1 MESWERFRDHFM
13 EEFFLANPTFA
24 VDQGRHDFDGR
35 LPDWSE
41 AGLKQWTDR
50 LKELR
55 RKADSFPLPTPPSE
69 QRFERDYTLAV
80 IDEELFWLETLQWPF
95 KNPTYYSA
103 ALDPTIYLT
112 RSYAPMDDRLRA
124 YIDHARA
131 MPEAGRQ
138 IRANLR
144 MPLPRTY
151 QQVGRLI
158 FGGLAS
164 YLEKDVPRVFS
175 GHGDSQL
182 QKEFEEANR
191 AAVAA
196 MRELDG
202 WLESNQSTVTQEFAL
217 GADHLR
223 EMLRATEQVDLPL
236 DRLEEIGQQDLQENL
251 QALERACR
259 SFAPGAGI
267 RECVARLQSDK
278 PEQGPIE
285 EARRQ
290 LDHLKQFVLAKN
302 LAGIPSQD
310 QAVVLEAPPHQ
321 RWNFAFID
329 IPGPYETDPTSIY
342 YIAPPDPDWSE
353 REQQDYLPGKADLLF
368 TSIHEVWPGHFLQHL
383 HSRRVQSPM
392 GRVFSSYA
400 FVEGWAHY
408 TEELMW
414 EAGLEDQSPEMR
426 IGQALN
432 ALLRNVRL
440 LSAIG
445 LHTAGMTVQESEQM
459 FREQAFQDAGNSR
472 QQAAR
477 GTFDPGYLN
486 YTLGKLI
493 IRKLR
498 QDWSAA
504 NGGGLD
510 WRSFHDQL
518 LSYGAPPL
526 PLVRRRMLGPDSG
539 PAL

>member
-1 MESWERFRDHFM
+1 MESWESFRDQFM

-24 VDQGRHDFDGR
+24 VHQGRHDFDGR

-41 AGLKQWTDR
+41 AGLQQWKDR
-50 LKELR
+50 LKQLR
-55 RKADSFPLPTPPSE
+55 DKAGSFPEQSLSSE
-69 QRFERDYTLAV
+69 PAFERDYILAV
-80 IDEELFWLETLQWPF
+80 IDEELFWLDTVQWPF
-95 KNPTYYSA
+95 RNPTYYSGP
-103 ALDPTIYLT
+103 LDPTIYLT
-112 RSYAPMDDRLRA
+112 RSYAPVDDRLRA
-124 YIDHARA
+124 YIGHARA
-131 MPEAGRQ
+131 MPEAARQ
-138 IRANLR
+138 IGKNLR

-151 QQVGRLI
+151 LAVGRLI

-164 YLEKDVPRVFS
+164 YLENDVPRVFS
-175 GHGDSQL
+175 GHGDSRL
-182 QKEFEEANR
+182 QREFGDANR
-191 AAVAA
+191 AAATA
-196 MRELDG
+196 MRELDE
-202 WLESNQSTVTQEFAL
+202 WLEGNQSSVTEDFAL
-217 GADHLR
+217 GADHFGQ
-223 EMLRATEQVDLPL
+223 MLRATEQVDLPL
-236 DRLEEIGQQDLQENL
+236 DRLEAIGRQDLEANL
-251 QALERACR
+251 EALEEACR

-285 EARRQ
+285 GARQQ
-290 LDHLKQFVLAKN
+290 LAQLKEFVLAKD

-310 QAVVLEAPPHQ
+310 QAVVMEAPPHQ

-329 IPGPYETDPTSIY
+329 IPGPYEKGLASIY

-353 REQQDYLPGKADLLF
+353 REQSDYLPGKADLLF

-383 HSRRVQSPM
+383 HSRRVPSTLGQ
-392 GRVFSSYA
+392 VFGSYA

-408 TEELMW
+408 AEELMW
-414 EAGLEDQSPEMR
+414 EAGLQNHSPEIR

-445 LHTAGMTVQESEQM
+445 LHTAGMTVPESEQM

-504 NGGGLD
+504 QGGKLD
-510 WRSFHDQL
+510 FRAFHDQL

-526 PLVRRRMLGPDSG
+526 PLVRQRMLGPDSG
-539 PAL
+539 PVL